1 MLRKGRFGW
10 RRGQPMTMLREAA
23 PPAGAGWQRLAAV
36 VLAAASLGLPINHV
50 GSYALLLIA
59 TIVIFTG
66 EVSDRMPAWAAAAV
80 IVVFAVAGQ
89 WLLSPPRVAEGHNV
103 FLPGPPD
110 NVLQR
115 GLPPDVYRHMA
126 DEFDV
131 QYPPTVRCLPGST
144 GCWQNTYP
152 DRTFGFSA
160 DGIFH
165 PSDLSRSVTALD
177 FSNPVWLRL
186 GFINEKRYDWTY
198 NPPDVS
204 RADRARRFWMGPDRW
219 RLLMP
224 WFETI
229 RLPAAFAGGELC
241 WRGEIMAQGV
251 DGHFTAQGGDRCR
264 AIEPGDTGRLIFG
277 IAIKP
282 GTLAM
287 QVTPPWK
294 VRLLQ
299 FAHSAIA
306 VAAVCALI
314 AVLVRLRTRRVILPC
329 ILIGVA
335 VLAIAVDDASF
346 LGGVH
351 PFDGGDDGLIYDGF
365 SRIILQNLLA
375 GNIYGALEGAENVYY
390 FGGPGLRYFLALEH
404 IVFGESHFGYLS
416 LVLLL
421 PFLAY
426 LLARRFLPERWA
438 LGFVL
443 AFTAIPVGDLFGTT
457 FIDYGKWAARGYA
470 DPAAYI
476 FFFAAMLPLIGATRA
491 GPDSGFRTAFFGALL
506 LALAVFTKPIILPAA
521 AIMLSGAGLAAIAMR
536 DRRRVV
542 GLCVGFI
549 PVLAMP
555 LHNWVY
561 GHVFVAL
568 SSNADSPLLLKMP
581 PSAYL
586 AALHELLT
594 MHFEGGYAAR
604 ALVQIPKWLS
614 GPAESYA
621 TVPLN
626 AAGVA
631 ILIYVVIRGR
641 DFDPWLRLIG
651 VAALAQHAVA
661 LFYIVI
667 PRYHFLEWFFT
678 GLVAMAWT
686 HRIGLNWIE
695 RHYPDFWARLA
706 DHPLS
711 RRLASGLARLETMA
725 S

>member
-1 MLRKGRFGW
+1 MSK
-10 RRGQPMTMLREAA
+10 QREAA
-23 PPAGAGWQRLAAV
+23 PPTGAGWRKLAALI
-36 VLAAASLGLPINHV
+36 LAAAALGLPINHV

-66 EVSDRMPAWAAAAV
+66 EVSDRTPAWVAAAF

-89 WLLSPPRVAEGHNV
+89 WLLLAPPIAEGHNV

-110 NVLQR
+110 NVLER
-115 GLPPDVYRHMA
+115 GLPPEVYRRLA
-126 DEFDV
+126 DEFDA
-131 QYPPTVRCLPGST
+131 QYPPAVRCRPGSPN
-144 GCWQNTYP
+144 CWQNTYP

-165 PSDLSRSVTALD
+165 PSDLSRSVGTVD

-186 GFINEKRYDWTY
+186 GFINELRYDWVY

-204 RADRARRFWMGPDRW
+204 RAYRARPFWMALDRW

-224 WFETI
+224 WFEAI

-241 WRGEIMAQGV
+241 WRGEIMAQGD
-251 DGHFTAQGGDRCR
+251 DGHYTAQPGDRCR
-264 AIEPGDTGRLIFG
+264 AIAPGDTGRLIFG

-282 GTLAM
+282 NTLAM
-287 QVTPPWK
+287 HLTPPWQ

-299 FAHSAIA
+299 FASSAIA
-306 VAAVCALI
+306 VAAVCALL
-314 AVLVRLRTRRVILPC
+314 AVLVRLRSRRVILPC
-329 ILIGVA
+329 ILIGLA
-335 VLAIAVDDASF
+335 VLVIAADDASF
-346 LGGVH
+346 LGGVR
-351 PFDGGDDGLIYDGF
+351 PYEGGDDGLIYDGF
-365 SRIILQNLLA
+365 SRIILQNLLS
-375 GNIYGALEGAENVYY
+375 GNLYGALEGAENVYY

-426 LLARRFLPERWA
+426 FLARRFLPERWA

-443 AFTAIPVGDLFGTT
+443 VFTAIPLGELFGTT
-457 FIDYGKWAARGYA
+457 FIDYGKWAGRGYA

-476 FFFAAMLPLIGATRA
+476 FFLAGILPLIGATRA
-491 GPDSGFRTAFFGALL
+491 GPETGFRTAFFGALL
-506 LALAVFTKPIILPAA
+506 LALSVFTKPIVLPAA
-521 AIMLSGAGLAAIAMR
+521 AIMLAGAGLAASAGRDWRRIA
-536 DRRRVV
+536 

-555 LHNWVY
+555 LHNWIY
-561 GHVFVAL
+561 GHVFVPL

-586 AALHELLT
+586 AALHEVLT

-604 ALVQIPKWLS
+604 ALMQIPRWLS

-631 ILIYVVIRGR
+631 ILLYVVIAGRG
-641 DFDPWLRLIG
+641 FDPWLRLIG
-651 VAALAQHAVA
+651 IAALAQHAIA
-661 LFYIVI
+661 FFYIVI
-667 PRYHFLEWFFT
+667 PRYHYLEWFFT
-678 GLVAMAWT
+678 MLVAMAWT
-686 HRIGLNWIE
+686 HRIGLGLAQ
-695 RHYPDFWARLA
+695 RHFPHFWARVA
-706 DHPLS
+706 DQPLVNRLGSGLS
-711 RRLASGLARLETMA
+711 RLQTMT